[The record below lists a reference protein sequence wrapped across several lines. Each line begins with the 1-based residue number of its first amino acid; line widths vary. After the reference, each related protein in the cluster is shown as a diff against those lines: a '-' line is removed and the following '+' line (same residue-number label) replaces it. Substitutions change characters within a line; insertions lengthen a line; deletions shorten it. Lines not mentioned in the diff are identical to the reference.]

1 LANSIPTPPA
11 KTQLPVEVIGCDLY
25 GQQFFEDARTV
36 TIHRGGVSIFL
47 TNKLGPDSEVVL
59 RNPENNEEAIAL
71 VVGQTSGD
79 RSGHVYGLAFLDPSA
94 NPWRIQFPAA
104 EEARVVHLKCSGC
117 QSTATISLSDIELEI
132 FEATRELIRSCN
144 DCNAFMAWREPR
156 RETAE
161 KKPGNS
167 PVQDPNPGTIAS
179 PIEERRKNRRAGMRT
194 AACVRFSGVEV
205 VVACEDISKG
215 GFRFTSGKE
224 YPQGTRMDVAVPY
237 TKSSTNIF
245 TPAGV
250 IYCHKLPN
258 GQFRHG
264 VSYIKNRKS
273 IGWDP

>member
-11 KTQLPVEVIGCDLY
+11 NLQLPVEVIGCDLY

-36 TIHRGGVSIFL
+36 TIHRGGVSIL
-47 TNKLGPDSEVVL
+47 LANKLGPDSEVVL
-59 RNPENNEEAIAL
+59 RNPENNEEAVAL

-79 RSGHVYGLAFLDPSA
+79 RAGHIYGLAFLNPSA

-104 EEARVVHLKCSGC
+104 EEARVVHLKCSSC
-117 QSTATISLSDIELEI
+117 QSTGAISLSDIELEI

-144 DCNAFMAWREPR
+144 DCNSFTAWREPR
-156 RETAE
+156 GETTE
-161 KKPGNS
+161 KKPGKS
-167 PVQDPNPGTIAS
+167 PVQDPNPATIES
-179 PIEERRKNRRAGMRT
+179 PIEERRKNRRSDMKT

-215 GFRFTSGKE
+215 GFRFTSSKE

-237 TKSSTNIF
+237 TRSSTNIF

-264 VSYIKNRKS
+264 VSYIRNRKS